1 MATPLDL
8 RQLAVERNAPAVAGV
23 ARKRN
28 VWTRYGVPLVVVF
41 GFAAVVGWSLR
52 DRFLPKHAVTV
63 VPVVLTQA
71 EVQQAGT
78 PLFQAAGWI
87 EPRPSAVMV
96 SALVEG
102 IVEALFVVEGQAV
115 EKGQPIA
122 KLVDADARLALADA
136 EASVKLREAELAL
149 AQASLTAAKVQ
160 FNQPLQLQA
169 ALAEAEAT
177 LAKLQTEIKNLPF
190 TIRAEKSRQLLARQ
204 NLEGK
209 QRAGDNIAI
218 RLLQQAQSE
227 VDSATAAVEQLE
239 QRGPS
244 LQAESAAWERRCEAL
259 RTQLTLKADE
269 TRKVAES
276 AANVQAAV
284 AKLKQATIA
293 AETATLR
300 LNRMTVPSPI
310 TGRVLA
316 LVSKPGRRL
325 MGLSAASEQDSAV
338 IVTLYDPQMLQVRA
352 DVRLEDVPQIQPGMP
367 VEITSAALGTP
378 LTGEVLAATSQADI
392 QKNTLQ
398 VKVAIHRPPAV
409 IKPDMLVQVSF
420 IAPARKD
427 KQAEGTQS
435 PLRMLVP
442 RELPETTGTETALWI
457 ADLTNQVAR
466 RKVVRLGA
474 TVANGLVEVV
484 EGVTPLDKLIVSG
497 RADLRDGE
505 RIEVTGE
512 DRTLRAGTAASL
524 SSGTGPDVAVQ
535 NHR

>member
-1 MATPLDL
+1 MASPLDL
-8 RQLAVERNAPAVAGV
+8 RQLAVERTAPTGAIG
-23 ARKRN
+23 ARKRKF
-28 VWTRYGVPLVVVF
+28 WTRYGVPLVVVL

-52 DRFLPKHAVTV
+52 DRFLPKRAVTV
-63 VPVVLTQA
+63 VPIVLTQA

-87 EPRPSAVMV
+87 EPRPSAVLV

-102 IVEALFVVEGQAV
+102 IVEELFVVEGQAV

-136 EASVKLREAELAL
+136 EASVKLREAELSL
-149 AQASLTAAKVQ
+149 ARATLTAAKLQ
-160 FNQPLQLQA
+160 FDQPLQLQA

-190 TIRAEKSRQLLARQ
+190 TLRSERSRLLLAQQ

-209 QRAGDNIAI
+209 QRAGDNIAV
-218 RLLQQAQSE
+218 RLLQQAHSE
-227 VDSATAAVEQLE
+227 ANSAAAAVEQLE

-244 LQAESAAWERRCEAL
+244 LQAESSAWERRCDAL
-259 RTQLTLKADE
+259 RTQLSIKADE

-276 AANVQAAV
+276 DANVQAAD
-284 AKLKQATIA
+284 AKLKQAMIA
-293 AETATLR
+293 AEMATLR
-300 LNRMTVPSPI
+300 LNRMTVRSPI

-325 MGLSAASEQDSAV
+325 MGLSPASEQDSAV

-367 VEITSAALGTP
+367 VEITSAALGKP
-378 LTGEVLAATSQADI
+378 LKGQVLAATSQADI

-398 VKVAIHRPPAV
+398 VKVAIHEPPAV

-420 IAPARKD
+420 IAPEQKG
-427 KQAEGTQS
+427 KQTEVSQS

-442 RELPETTGTETALWI
+442 SELPETTGSVTVLWI
-457 ADLTNQVAR
+457 ADLTRQVAR
-466 RKVVRLGA
+466 RQVIRLGP

-497 RADLRDGE
+497 RGELHDGD
-505 RIEVTGE
+505 RIVVTGE
-512 DRTLRAGTAASL
+512 DRTLPAGATTL
-524 SSGTGPDVAVQ
+524 RSGEKPDVAAQ
-535 NHR
+535 TNR

>member
-1 MATPLDL
+1 MASPLDL
-8 RQLAVERNAPAVAGV
+8 RQLVVERTAPTIALET
-23 ARKRN
+23 RKRKF
-28 VWTRYGVPLVVVF
+28 WTRYGVPLVVVL
-41 GFAAVVGWSLR
+41 GFTAVVGWSLR
-52 DRFLPKHAVTV
+52 DRLLPKHAVTV
-63 VPVVLTQA
+63 VPVILTQA

-102 IVEALFVVEGQAV
+102 IVEELFVVEGQAV
-115 EKGQPIA
+115 EKGQSIA

-177 LAKLQTEIKNLPF
+177 LAKLQTEVKNLPF
-190 TIRAEKSRQLLARQ
+190 TLRAEKARLLLAQQ

-218 RLLQQAQSE
+218 RLLQQAQS
-227 VDSATAAVEQLE
+227 DANSAAAAVEQLE

-244 LQAESAAWERRCEAL
+244 LQAESAAWERRCDAL
-259 RTQLTLKADE
+259 RTQLSLKAEE

-276 AANVQAAV
+276 EANVQAAD
-284 AKLKQATIA
+284 AKLKQARIA

-300 LNRMTVPSPI
+300 LSRMTVRSPI

-325 MGLSAASEQDSAV
+325 MGLSPASEQDSAV
-338 IVTLYDPQMLQVRA
+338 IVTLYDPHMLQVRA

-378 LTGEVLAATSQADI
+378 LKGQVLAATSQADI

-398 VKVAIHRPPAV
+398 VKVAIHEPPAV

-420 IAPARKD
+420 IAPAQKD
-427 KQAEGTQS
+427 NQAEASQS

-442 RELPETTGTETALWI
+442 RELPETAGSETVLWI
-457 ADLTNQVAR
+457 ADLTRQVAR
-466 RKVVRLGA
+466 RQVVRLGGKA
-474 TVANGLVEVV
+474 ANGLVEVV
-484 EGVTPLDKLIVSG
+484 EGVTPLDKLIVLG
-497 RADLRDGE
+497 RSELHDGD

-512 DRTLRAGTAASL
+512 DRQLQVGGSALR
-524 SSGTGPDVAVQ
+524 SSTEPNVAIQ
-535 NHR
+535 TNR